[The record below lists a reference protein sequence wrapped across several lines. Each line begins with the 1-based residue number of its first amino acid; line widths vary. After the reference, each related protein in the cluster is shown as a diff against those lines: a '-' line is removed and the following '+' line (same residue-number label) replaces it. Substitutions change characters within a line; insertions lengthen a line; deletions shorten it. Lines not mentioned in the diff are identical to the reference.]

1 MQGTAHE
8 DMAHEDMGEG
18 ATHQERCVMDVME
31 AIMTRRSVRK
41 WLDKPVPEACVQQIL
56 EAGRWAP
63 SAGNFQPWAFI
74 VIQEAETKARIQ
86 KIAEDS
92 KNLSRIWAPYFRE
105 GGSRGYVVDLRNV
118 PLGIAIFANQRHAPP
133 HTGGEIGHIIGGSL
147 AAMNMWL
154 AVHELG
160 LGACYWSHMMPDYI
174 RVALG
179 VPHHW
184 DFIGLLGI
192 GYTDGDGSP
201 EGYDTSDPKYWER
214 RPLDQI
220 AFYEWY
226 KVGKGEQ
233 PPADKLALLR
243 EYLHL

>member
-1 MQGTAHE
+1 
-8 DMAHEDMGEG
+8 
-18 ATHQERCVMDVME
+18 MDVLE
-31 AIMTRRSVRK
+31 AIKTRRSARK
-41 WLDKPVPEACVQQIL
+41 WLPKPVPEALVEQIL

-74 VIQEAETKARIQ
+74 VIQDDKTKERIQ

-105 GGSRGYVVDLRNV
+105 GESRGYIVDLRNV
-118 PLGIAIFANQRHAPP
+118 PLGIAVFANQRHAPP
-133 HTGGEIGHIIGGSL
+133 HTGGEIGHIIGASL

-174 RVALG
+174 KAGLG
-179 VPHHW
+179 IPHHW

-192 GYTDGDGSP
+192 GYVDGDGSP
-201 EGYDTSDPKYWER
+201 DGYDTSDPKYWDR
-214 RPLDQI
+214 RPMEDI
-220 AFYEWY
+220 AFYEWF
-226 KVGKGEQ
+226 KVKKGES
-233 PPADKLALLR
+233 PPEDKLAVL
-243 EYLHL
+243 EAYLGL